1 GFWHRHQLDLS
12 AVDSLTVNKM
22 ALTIIGN
29 LANLQRG
36 VELPETGIGCRNF
49 EVRTFPAVQEDH
61 TDNLGEVD
69 GRVVSTVPSIE
80 VTIEGEVTGAT
91 GVMAF
96 DFLTD
101 CTIANDIDIFGGVD
115 RPIVC
120 TGGDKNTSSR
130 WLANGSSATSCASKS
145 CRFMKSKQERLQAK
159 IER

>member
-1 GFWHRHQLDLS
+1 
-12 AVDSLTVNKM
+12 M

-36 VELPETGIGCRNF
+36 VELPESGIGCRNY

-96 DFLTD
+96 DFLSD
-101 CTIANDIDIFGGVD
+101 CTVANDLDTFGGG
-115 RPIVC
+115 
-120 TGGDKNTSSR
+120 TGLLLLQEATETQAAGGWRTVR
-130 WLANGSSATSCASKS
+130 LRLAAHPNLTV
-145 CRFMKSKQERLQAK
+145 
-159 IER
+159 I